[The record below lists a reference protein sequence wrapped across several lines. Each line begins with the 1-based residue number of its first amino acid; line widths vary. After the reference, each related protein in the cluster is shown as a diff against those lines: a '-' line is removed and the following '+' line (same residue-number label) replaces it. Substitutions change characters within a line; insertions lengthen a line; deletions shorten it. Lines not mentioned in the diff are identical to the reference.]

1 MQPNGR
7 LQQGSTGADG
17 IVTVDEYG
25 SIESISPEA
34 ARLLGY
40 GVDELGGRPLAQLLP
55 ALGSERFDDRLSPY
69 VQSPQ
74 DRSGPRPALARRKD
88 GLHVVLEM
96 TAGEVHIADR
106 RLFTILFREPAARPG
121 QGRERREDDS
131 ELLDILLENLPES
144 IYFKDAASRFVRIN
158 RAMAL
163 RFGLRDP
170 SEAVGKCD
178 ADFFT
183 PEHAQQALADE
194 QEILRTGRPLVGAEE
209 KETWP
214 DGRETR
220 VSTTKVPLRDRQG
233 RPVGTFGISRDIT
246 YRKRS
251 EAALRDSEALYHSL
265 VETLPLNV
273 FRKDL
278 QGRFTFANQL
288 FCQTVGQ
295 TLEFL
300 KGKTD
305 YDLFPAPLAEKYRRD
320 DRTVVE
326 GRLTLNEVE
335 EHCKPDGEKI
345 YVQVLKT
352 PVYDSRGEVIGS
364 QGIFWDVTARKLAEE
379 ALRSAKEAAEAASRA
394 KSEFLANVSHEIRTP
409 MNGIIGMTELALDT
423 QLSQEQRE
431 YLQMVKASA
440 DALLNVINDIL
451 DYSKIEAGKLD
462 LDSVPF
468 NLRDNLGDTMRT
480 LALRAHKKGLELA
493 CHVLPNVPD
502 GLVGDSN
509 RLRQVIVNLI
519 GNSIKFTDQ
528 GEVIVSVRQAAGGE
542 WGAPNGEH
550 EDPKTPRCLLHFA
563 VTDTGIGIAPDKLEA
578 IFAPFVQADGSTTRK
593 YGGTGLGLAISSR
606 LVKLMGGRVWVE
618 SQPGKGSAFHF
629 TARFGLHDQ
638 PPAPR
643 MRPAELQGVSVLV
656 VDDNATNRRILE
668 EMLGNWHMRPTAVAG
683 GADALAELSRAAASG
698 RPYQLVLLDALMPG
712 MDGFMLAQE
721 IKRRPD
727 IANTTLLMLSSA
739 EGSSTRARDLPIAAC
754 VMKPVKQSDLFDA
767 VVTCLGVALRR
778 EDAPGQTA
786 AGTGGQAR
794 RLRVLLAEDNAV
806 NQKLMVRLLEKQGHR
821 VTLAADG
828 REALAA
834 LERESFD
841 VALMDVQM
849 PEIDGFEATAAIR
862 RGEQVT
868 GRHLPIIA
876 MTAHAMKGDRE
887 RCLKAGMDAYVAKP
901 IQASELFGVLEQAV
915 PPPAA
920 AGQEQAATAEPCL
933 VDWERALRNL
943 GGDRELMR
951 ELATIFLDTYPQWL
965 AKIREAVFGR
975 DAPAVR
981 RLAHTL
987 KGSVGQLG
995 AAAAAK
1001 AASRLEAMGEKGDL
1015 VGAGEAFAVLEDE
1028 LRRLDPELAG
1038 YAPAPSA

>member
-7 LQQGSTGADG
+7 SQPGGPSADG
-17 IVTVDEYG
+17 ILTVDEYG
-25 SIESISPEA
+25 SIQSISPEA

-40 GVDELGGRPLAQLLP
+40 AVDELGGRPLAQLLP

-69 VQSPQ
+69 LQTPQ

-96 TAGEVHIADR
+96 TAGEINIADR
-106 RLFTILFREPAARPG
+106 RLFTILFREPAPRPAP
-121 QGRERREDDS
+121 GREGREADS
-131 ELLDILLENLPES
+131 ELLDILMENLPES
-144 IYFKDAASRFVRIN
+144 IYFKDAASRFVRVN

-163 RFGLRDP
+163 RFGLREP
-170 SEAVGKCD
+170 AEALGKTD

-183 PEHAQQALADE
+183 AEHAQQALADE
-194 QEILRTGRPLVGAEE
+194 QEILRTGRPLVGLEE

-214 DGRETR
+214 DGRETW

-251 EAALRDSEALYHSL
+251 EEALRDSEALYHSL

-288 FCQTVGQ
+288 FCQTVGR
-295 TLEFL
+295 TLDYL

-305 YDLFPAPLAEKYRRD
+305 YDLFPAALAEKYRRD

-326 GRLTLNEVE
+326 GRITLNEVE

-379 ALRSAKEAAEAASRA
+379 ALRQAKEAAEAASRA

-409 MNGIIGMTELALDT
+409 MNGILGMTELALDT
-423 QLSQEQRE
+423 QLTAEQRD

-440 DALLNVINDIL
+440 DALLNIINDIL

-462 LDSVPF
+462 LDAVPF

-502 GLVGDSN
+502 GLVGDPN
-509 RLRQVIVNLI
+509 RLRQIIVNLI
-519 GNSIKFTDQ
+519 GNAIKFTDQ
-528 GEVIVSVRQAAGGE
+528 GEVVVRVRLMGGGE
-542 WGAPNGEH
+542 WGTGNGEQGSSS
-550 EDPKTPRCLLHFA
+550 TPHCLLHFS
-563 VTDTGIGIAPDKLEA
+563 VTDTGIGIAPDKQEA

-618 SQPGKGSAFHF
+618 SQPNQGSVFHF
-629 TARFGLHDQ
+629 TARFGMHDQ

-643 MRPAELQGVSVLV
+643 VQPVELEGVSVLV

-668 EMLGNWHMRPTAVAG
+668 EMLGNWHMRATAVAD
-683 GADALAELSRAAASG
+683 GAAALAELSRAVAAG
-698 RPYQLVLLDALMPG
+698 RPYALVLLDALMPQ

-721 IKRRPD
+721 IKQRPE
-727 IANTTLLMLSSA
+727 IAGTTLLMLSSA
-739 EGSSTRARDLPIAAC
+739 EGSSARARELPIAAC

-778 EDAPGQTA
+778 ETGPAAEPAPGQP
-786 AGTGGQAR
+786 R

-821 VTLAADG
+821 VTVAGDG
-828 REALAA
+828 REVLAA

-887 RCLKAGMDAYVAKP
+887 RCLKAGMDAYVSKP
-901 IQASELFGVLEQAV
+901 IQASELFEVLEKTVPQAA
-915 PPPAA
+915 P
-920 AGQEQAATAEPCL
+920 GGEQAPAREPSL
-933 VDWERALRNL
+933 VDWEQALRGV

-951 ELATIFLDTYPQWL
+951 ELASIFLETYPQWL

-975 DAPAVR
+975 DAAAVR

-995 AAAAAK
+995 AAATAK
-1001 AASRLEAMGEKGDL
+1001 AAARLEAMGEKGDL

-1028 LRRLDPELAG
+1028 LHRLDPVLAE
-1038 YAPAPSA
+1038 YAAAPSPS